1 MTTAMEL
8 KRVTKCYGDVT
19 AVKKVTLRSDS
30 GEVLGII
37 GPSGSGKTTLL
48 RLIDLLEA
56 PDDGEVVI
64 RGKKASALSK
74 DAHFVRSKM
83 GMVLQKPVVLNRSVA
98 NNLAY
103 SLRIRGWKEEAVA
116 KKVAA
121 ELKKLGLEERRGKN
135 ARTLSG
141 GEMQRLSF
149 SRATIHDPNLLLLD
163 EFAAN
168 LDPRN
173 VTLVEEMVRDYL
185 SENNERAVVLVT
197 HNIFQARR
205 MCDRIALM
213 WGGEIVEVAE
223 KDKFF
228 EKPDDPRT
236 AAFVK
241 GELVY

>member
-8 KRVTKCYGDVT
+8 KSVSKSYGDVT
-19 AVKKVTLRSDS
+19 AVKRVTLQSDS
-30 GEVLGII
+30 GEVLGIV

-74 DAHFVRSKM
+74 DAHLVRSKM

-121 ELKKLGLEERRGKN
+121 ELKKLGLQERGGKN

-149 SRATIHDPNLLLLD
+149 SRATIHGPNLLLLD

-173 VTLVEEMVRDYL
+173 VTLVEEMVRNYL
-185 SENNERAVVLVT
+185 SENKERAVVLVT

-228 EKPDDPRT
+228 ENPDDPRT
-236 AAFVK
+236 SAFVK
-241 GELVY
+241 GEIVY

>member
-1 MTTAMEL
+1 M
-8 KRVTKCYGDVT
+8 
-19 AVKKVTLRSDS
+19 
-30 GEVLGII
+30 
-37 GPSGSGKTTLL
+37 
-48 RLIDLLEA
+48 
-56 PDDGEVVI
+56 
-64 RGKKASALSK
+64 
-74 DAHFVRSKM
+74 
-83 GMVLQKPVVLNRSVA
+83 
-98 NNLAY
+98 
-103 SLRIRGWKEEAVA
+103 
-116 KKVAA
+116 
-121 ELKKLGLEERRGKN
+121 
-135 ARTLSG
+135 
-141 GEMQRLSF
+141 SF

-173 VTLVEEMVRDYL
+173 VTLVEEMVRDFL

-228 EKPDDPRT
+228 ENPDDPRT